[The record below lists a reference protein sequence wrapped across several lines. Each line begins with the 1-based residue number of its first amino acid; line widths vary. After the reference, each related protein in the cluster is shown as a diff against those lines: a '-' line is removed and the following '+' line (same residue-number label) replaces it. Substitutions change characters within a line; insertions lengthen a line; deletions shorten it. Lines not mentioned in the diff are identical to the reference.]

1 MHYKNVQII
10 RKVRVYLPFIF
21 VIWNHDTGKSRKL
34 NDEDMTEMQDLA
46 SDIFLMERGQSK
58 VVTGK
63 EHQERNDFIIGKQ
76 KEEMKRL
83 DATRQ
88 YREHQ
93 LEMANK
99 KMQETEHAQ
108 ETTRLKNR
116 IAW

>member
-1 MHYKNVQII
+1 M
-10 RKVRVYLPFIF
+10 
-21 VIWNHDTGKSRKL
+21 NHDTGKSCKL
-34 NDEDMTEMQDLA
+34 NDKDMTEMQNLA
-46 SDIFLMERGQSK
+46 SDILLMERGQSK
-58 VVTGK
+58 AVTGK

-99 KMQETEHAQ
+99 KMQETENITNALSKRQ
-108 ETTRLKNR
+108 MKRNGRVKTLTGLSARN
-116 IAW
+116 APD